1 MQVQSFASISLR
13 SAAFLVGFLACTS
26 PAEVDDA
33 ANLTPN
39 AGNALTVTV
48 AKTSWTWNEVSG
60 AAGSGL
66 QATVRNS
73 SSRSLRSFLGD
84 AFNGAT
90 EQADLYLA
98 EQSGGGAV
106 EWRDGSGT
114 WQPVSLGVLAEG
126 VKAVTLRPAGS
137 YTLTALLAGTRR
149 TGTFRIRLDYYDEP
163 GGTERQSD
171 YSAPFDV
178 R

>member
-1 MQVQSFASISLR
+1 MACV
-13 SAAFLVGFLACTS
+13 ACTN
-26 PAEVDDA
+26 PAEVDESAD
-33 ANLTPN
+33 LTPN
-39 AGNALTVTV
+39 AGNALTVTL
-48 AKTSWTWNEVSG
+48 AKSSWTWNEVSA
-60 AAGSGL
+60 AAGSGI
-66 QATVRNS
+66 QATVRNG

-98 EQSGGGAV
+98 DQSGGGAI

-137 YTLTALLAGTRR
+137 YTLTALLAGPRR
-149 TGTFRIRLDYYDEP
+149 TGTFRIRIDYYDDP
-163 GGTERQSD
+163 AGTERQSD
-171 YSAPFDV
+171 YSASFEV